1 MSIRTSRLL
10 PRLFARHVT
19 CRAICSTCKQPTC
32 PQQRLGSG
40 NHWIQK
46 GFLKED
52 KAGSWHVQVLIL
64 PLSHQQHRCST
75 AKSCFFVPSHPPF
88 HFFSFIK
95 YVSRNNFLLF
105 NIKFLLT
112 SPSFPRLNQHNF
124 VNCEFSPFCALYTA
138 LISEFTQ
145 FCFTWFRGSFC
156 FYTEKKKKKQPHFP
170 PQTDNISNGDFRDN
184 RSSPQDA
191 PE

>member
-1 MSIRTSRLL
+1 MADVNQDKPAS
-10 PRLFARHVT
+10 PP
-19 CRAICSTCKQPTC
+19 AICTACNLQGHLLYMQAANLSSTEAW
-32 PQQRLGSG
+32 SG
-40 NHWIQK
+40 NRWIQK

-64 PLSHQQHRCST
+64 PLSHQQHHHST
-75 AKSCFFVPSHPPF
+75 AKWCFFVPSHTPF

-124 VNCEFSPFCALYTA
+124 VNCEFTPFCALYTA

-156 FYTEKKKKKQPHFP
+156 FYTENKNTFP
-170 PQTDNISNGDFRDN
+170 PSNR
-184 RSSPQDA
+184 QYL
-191 PE
+191 